1 VLTLARAAGLVTRSD
16 LILGLKRTW
25 MGLILMADDEHA
37 ADAVPRLLQEY
48 IGQLRAAT
56 ERFQDFARAGQR
68 LQPDPGTLKPPGA
81 LSAAQIAAIADSIA
95 AQRRSIQALQTQ
107 LSAFDE
113 QLAVLEQVLGP
124 FAQWS
129 KTWADLERRILD
141 LGLWPGTG
149 D

>member
-1 VLTLARAAGLVTRSD
+1 
-16 LILGLKRTW
+16 
-25 MGLILMADDEHA
+25 MGLILMAGDEHA
-37 ADAVPRLLQEY
+37 ADAVPRLVQEY

-56 ERFQDFARAGQR
+56 ERLQDFARAGER
-68 LQPDPGTLKPPGA
+68 LRPDPGTLKPPGA
-81 LSAAQIAAIADSIA
+81 LSAAQLASITESIA

-113 QLAVLEQVLGP
+113 QLTVLEQILGP

-129 KTWADLERRILD
+129 KAWADFERRMLS
-141 LGLWPGTG
+141 LGRGPDTG